1 MTPEDLLTEARVVE
15 HPDAGTPG
23 VWPRRRATGPV
34 GAEAGHGRAVGW
46 AAGG

>member
-23 VWPRRRATGPV
+23 VWPR
-34 GAEAGHGRAVGW
+34 
-46 AAGG
+46 AAGLLAR